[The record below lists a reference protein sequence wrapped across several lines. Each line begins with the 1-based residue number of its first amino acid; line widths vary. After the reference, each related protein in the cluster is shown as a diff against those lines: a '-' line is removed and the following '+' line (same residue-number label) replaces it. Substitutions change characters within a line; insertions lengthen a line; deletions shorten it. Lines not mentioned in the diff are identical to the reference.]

1 MEESLSELM
10 RRRVLGSESMDLI
23 KRWIKQQEILKE
35 LLKHSNVRIV
45 WGSGN
50 GKRQRNKQN
59 NQATS
64 KDSARP

>member
-1 MEESLSELM
+1 M

-45 WGSGN
+45 WGGGN